1 MQCEPSI
8 CQVFLIHLFN
18 SSLLNIYYGL
28 STILEAEER
37 KMNEVLSLVEERDV
51 SRHILEEPSLC

>member
-1 MQCEPSI
+1 M
-8 CQVFLIHLFN
+8 HLFN

-28 STILEAEER
+28 STILEAEKR

-51 SRHILEEPSLC
+51 SRHILEESSLC